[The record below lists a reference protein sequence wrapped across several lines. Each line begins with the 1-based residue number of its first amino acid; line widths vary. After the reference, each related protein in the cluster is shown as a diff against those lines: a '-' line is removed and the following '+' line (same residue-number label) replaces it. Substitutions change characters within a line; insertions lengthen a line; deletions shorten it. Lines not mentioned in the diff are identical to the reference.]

1 MSKKTN
7 KAFLRAAEDGDVEA
21 LKSALAAGA
30 DVNTVDD
37 DGYTALYHA
46 ADQGH
51 EEVVAALLE
60 VPGIDVNRSE
70 CGFFPL
76 HTAAFGGHVEVVK
89 KLLSA
94 PGIDVNIKNELYDT
108 PLDNA
113 SEAGHEE
120 IVELL
125 IAAGAEGVIENQQDN
140 EGEVDDLIC
149 FEEEDVEDDYDD
161 EDGEEEI
168 TGWEGEIRKMSE
180 PSMYSPGILSEL
192 LNVGEN
198 DRLMY
203 VRSLVQETSNAWSDG
218 KEEYINIWLKR
229 EGGEWENI
237 CSPRCNGFETPNY
250 PENWDWSKILDL
262 VWNGKTVT
270 YTTYRNEYN
279 DQVEATW
286 EVEK

>member
-1 MSKKTN
+1 MSKKAN
-7 KAFLRAAEDGDVEA
+7 KALLRAAEDGDVEA
-21 LKSALAAGA
+21 LKAALAAGA

-140 EGEVDDLIC
+140 EGEVDDLIW
-149 FEEEDVEDDYDD
+149 FEEED
-161 EDGEEEI
+161 GEERDI
-168 TGWEGEIRKMSE
+168 SASDWKGNIRKMQIVE
-180 PSMYSPGILSEL
+180 MYWPGVLPML

-198 DRLMY
+198 DRLMF
-203 VRSLVQETSNAWSDG
+203 VRCLAQETSNKCSDC
-218 KEEYINIWLKR
+218 EREYIAIWLKR
-229 EGGEWENI
+229 AEDGEWRCI
-237 CSPRCNGFETPNY
+237 CCPKDDGNVDPHFPQ
-250 PENWDWSKILDL
+250 NWSWDEILDF
-262 VWNGKTVT
+262 VWDEKIVT
-270 YTTYRNEYN
+270 YTTKMNE
-279 DQVEATW
+279 DCEQIEATW
-286 EVEK
+286 EVEE